1 MNTVKIVSFALIS
14 TLVLFSCKNEEKTN
28 PETPKTSEN
37 DLALVEITPSDD
49 ISTNDYL
56 YVTATTGLSLR
67 EYANLQSEK
76 LAVMP
81 FGTRVKVIASEKNPT
96 MKVGEIKGGMDEI
109 EYNQKKGFAFNGFL
123 SRYFPPEK
131 GISAKRYVE
140 KLKESFSKV
149 VYSETTGGTASK
161 PINSEVLALPNTQW
175 HEAFY
180 MAQQLYNFPKEFKF
194 PSSKGKEFQI
204 LKEKKHQKD
213 TSNKLSTS
221 SWTSE
226 LQISR
231 KEDTFTKIEYVYKN
245 KGFSKTVTIVKVDD
259 VMKILSTEK
268 VE

>member
-1 MNTVKIVSFALIS
+1 MNTVKILSLALIS
-14 TLVLFSCKNEEKTN
+14 TIVLFSCKDSETKL
-28 PETPKTSEN
+28 PETTVNSEKELAMADTSLTESKPT
-37 DLALVEITPSDD
+37 ET
-49 ISTNDYL
+49 YL
-56 YVTATTGLSLR
+56 YVTASTGLSLR

-109 EYNQKKGFAFNGFL
+109 EYNHKKGFAFNGFL
-123 SRYFPPEK
+123 SRYFPPEQ
-131 GISAKRYVE
+131 GISAKRYAE
-140 KLKESFSKV
+140 ELKENFPKV
-149 VYSETTGGTASK
+149 VYTETVGGTASK
-161 PINSEVLALPNTQW
+161 PINSEILTLPNTQW

-194 PSSKGKEFQI
+194 PSSKGKEFQTI
-204 LKEKKHQKD
+204 KEKKHQKD
-213 TSNKLSTS
+213 ASTKLSTG

-226 LQISR
+226 LQVSR

-245 KGFSKTVTIVKVDD
+245 KGFSKTVSIVKVGN
-259 VMKILSTEK
+259 VMKISSTEK

>member
-14 TLVLFSCKNEEKTN
+14 SLVLFSCKDEEKTN
-28 PETPKTSEN
+28 PETLKTSEN
-37 DLALVEITPSDD
+37 DLALVEITPSEET
-49 ISTNDYL
+49 SANDYL

-76 LAVMP
+76 IAVMP

-131 GISAKRYVE
+131 GISAKLYAE
-140 KLKESFSKV
+140 ELKADFPKI

-161 PINSEVLALPNTQW
+161 PTNSESLTLPNTQW

-180 MAQQLYNFPKEFKF
+180 MAQQLYNFPNELVF
-194 PSSKGKEFQI
+194 PSLKGKDFQTI
-204 LKEKKHQKD
+204 KEKKFAKD
-213 TSNKLSTS
+213 

-226 LQISR
+226 LQITR
-231 KEDTFTKIEYVYKN
+231 KNDNLSKIEYVYVN
-245 KGFSKTVTIVKVDD
+245 KGFSKKITIVKEGTK
-259 VMKILSTEK
+259 MKLSKTEI

>member
-1 MNTVKIVSFALIS
+1 MNTVKIVSIALIS
-14 TLVLFSCKNEEKTN
+14 TFVLFSCKNEEKTN
-28 PETPKTSEN
+28 LEISKTSEN
-37 DLALVEITPSDD
+37 DLALAKITPSEE

-81 FGTRVKVIASEKNPT
+81 FGTRVKVIASENNPT

-123 SRYFPPEK
+123 SKYFPPEK
-131 GISAKRYVE
+131 GISAKRYAE
-140 KLKESFSKV
+140 ELKNDFPKI
-149 VYSETTGGTASK
+149 VYTETTGGTASK
-161 PINSEVLALPNTQW
+161 PTNSESVTLPNTQW

-180 MAQQLYNFPKEFKF
+180 MAQQLYSFPKEFIF

-204 LKEKKHQKD
+204 IKEKKFQKD
-213 TSNKLSTS
+213 N
-221 SWTSE
+221 WISE
-226 LQISR
+226 LQIFR
-231 KEDTFTKIEYVYKN
+231 KNNAFTKIEYVYKN
-245 KGFSKTVTIVKVDD
+245 KGFLKTVTIVKVGD